1 MVRKSAVKLHL
12 VEVGAK
18 GIDLDEDFR
27 HVKILGSGKDLVGRK
42 EQLSP
47 FFAHEGHIL
56 SFAVSIPAGGDKL
69 SSPSSLN

>member
-12 VEVGAK
+12 VEGGAEA
-18 GIDLDEDFR
+18 IDVDEDFR

-42 EQLSP
+42 EQSSP
-47 FFAHEGHIL
+47 FLAHEGLIL
-56 SFAVSIPAGGDKL
+56 SFSVSIPAGRDKL